1 VSQFPAIGGSPQIN
15 GLKTYITTN
24 RVLRMLALDSNGN
37 LYKETSPGTLAL
49 ITPGGVTPS
58 LYLAS
63 TTLFGREYMGFG
75 DGITGQDMPRQFDDT
90 YFDRVSQIG
99 PAESPAVADSTGAG
113 NISPGVHQCA
123 VVFVTRQGYWTAPS
137 PPISWTA
144 AGGHQVAVTNIPT
157 GPSNVVQRLLVFTGV
172 GRREFLSRAVDHGDQ
187 RQHDYVAHGRLHRH
201 DPALRHEHGL
211 PLQPDRIARA
221 VGRGRV
227 RRAAFLV
234 GRARSDG

>member
-1 VSQFPAIGGSPQIN
+1 MPIESFSPLPLNVFGSWITLLDPSDVPPGMSPNLADVDFFPGGVRTRPGLVSQFPAIGGSPQIN

-90 YFDRVSQIG
+90 YFDRVSQIAQPRALRWPIRPG
-99 PAESPAVADSTGAG
+99 GEYFAGRASVRGGAC
-113 NISPGVHQCA
+113 H
-123 VVFVTRQGYWTAPS
+123 
-137 PPISWTA
+137 A
-144 AGGHQVAVTNIPT
+144 AG
-157 GPSNVVQRLLVFTGV
+157 LLDGALAADFVDCGGRPPGCGDEYTHRPIERGAAPADLHRRR
-172 GRREFLSRAVDHGDQ
+172 RREFLSRARDDGD
-187 RQHDYVAHGRLHRH
+187 
-201 DPALRHEHGL
+201 
-211 PLQPDRIARA
+211 
-221 VGRGRV
+221 
-227 RRAAFLV
+227 
-234 GRARSDG
+234 